1 MKLND
6 EERQIMVS
14 LEYEKA
20 LSFLGQAEKIAAMDL
35 WDVVA
40 NRLYYSIFHA
50 VSALLI
56 KDGHNVSTHK
66 GTLVMFGQHYVKTG
80 IFPTD
85 ASKLYIKLQTMRE
98 KSDYNCVY
106 VTTEEE
112 MRPLIEPLKA
122 FIAKVGNMI
131 KEKE

>member
-1 MKLND
+1 MKLNE
-6 EERQIMVS
+6 EERQIMVN

-20 LSFLGQAEKIAAMDL
+20 QSFLAQAERIAAMDL

-56 KDGHNVSTHK
+56 KDGHKVSTHK
-66 GTLVMFGQHYVKTG
+66 GTFVMFGQNYVKTG

-85 ASKLYIKLQTMRE
+85 ASKR
-98 KSDYNCVY
+98 Y
-106 VTTEEE
+106 VNS
-112 MRPLIEPLKA
+112 R
-122 FIAKVGNMI
+122 
-131 KEKE
+131 

>member
-6 EERQIMVS
+6 EERQIMVN

-20 LSFLGQAEKIAAMDL
+20 LSFLGQAEK
-35 WDVVA
+35 
-40 NRLYYSIFHA
+40 
-50 VSALLI
+50 
-56 KDGHNVSTHK
+56 
-66 GTLVMFGQHYVKTG
+66 
-80 IFPTD
+80 FPTD

-112 MRPLIEPLKA
+112 MLPLIEPLKA
-122 FIAKVGNMI
+122 FIAKVGDLI

>member
-20 LSFLGQAEKIAAMDL
+20 QSFFEQAEKIAAMDL

-40 NRLYYSIFHA
+40 NRLYYAVFHA

-56 KDGHNVSTHK
+56 KDGIRSAHIKAHCQSRKSNKGIDHK
-66 GTLVMFGQHYVKTG
+66 IQLD
-80 IFPTD
+80 I
-85 ASKLYIKLQTMRE
+85 
-98 KSDYNCVY
+98 
-106 VTTEEE
+106 
-112 MRPLIEPLKA
+112 RPLAE
-122 FIAKVGNMI
+122 M
-131 KEKE
+131 

>member
-6 EERQIMVS
+6 EERRIMVN

-20 LSFLGQAEKIAAMDL
+20 LSFLEQAEKVAAMDL

-56 KDGHNVSTHK
+56 KDLFAKPNCNIVNELDGSTEP
-66 GTLVMFGQHYVKTG
+66 TLF
-80 IFPTD
+80 
-85 ASKLYIKLQTMRE
+85 
-98 KSDYNCVY
+98 
-106 VTTEEE
+106 
-112 MRPLIEPLKA
+112 
-122 FIAKVGNMI
+122 
-131 KEKE
+131 

>member
-1 MKLND
+1 MKLNE
-6 EERQIMVS
+6 EERQIMVN
-14 LEYEKA
+14 LEYERACSCLK
-20 LSFLGQAEKIAAMDL
+20 QAEGNASMDF
-35 WDVVA
+35 WDVVV
-40 NRLYYSIFHA
+40 NRLYYAVFHA

-66 GTLVMFGQHYVKTG
+66 GTLVMFGEHYVKTG

-106 VTTEEE
+106 FTTADE
-112 MRPLIEPLKA
+112 MQPLFEPVRE
-122 FIAKVGNMI
+122 FISKVGSLI
-131 KEKE
+131 KE

>member
-14 LEYEKA
+14 LEYKKA

-40 NRLYYSIFHA
+40 NRLYSIFHA

-106 VTTEEE
+106 VTTADE
-112 MRPLIEPLKA
+112 MQPLFEPVRE
-122 FIAKVGNMI
+122 FIAKVGNLI
-131 KEKE
+131 KE

>member
-1 MKLND
+1 MKLSD
-6 EERQIMVS
+6 EERQIMVN

-20 LSFLGQAEKIAAMDL
+20 LSFLEQAEKTAAMDL

-66 GTLVMFGQHYVKTG
+66 GTLVVFGQNYVKTG
-80 IFPTD
+80 VFPTD

-98 KSDYNCVY
+98 KSDYNCIY

-122 FIAKVGNMI
+122 FIAKVGDMI

>member
-20 LSFLGQAEKIAAMDL
+20 QSFFEQAEKIAAMDL

-40 NRLYYSIFHA
+40 NRLYYSVFHA

-56 KDGHNVSTHK
+56 KDGHKVNTHK
-66 GTLVMFGQHYVKTG
+66 GTLVMFGQKKVIIT
-80 IFPTD
+80 
-85 ASKLYIKLQTMRE
+85 ASMSLLLMKC
-98 KSDYNCVY
+98 NH
-106 VTTEEE
+106 
-112 MRPLIEPLKA
+112 
-122 FIAKVGNMI
+122 
-131 KEKE
+131 

>member
-6 EERQIMVS
+6 EERRIMVS

-20 LSFLGQAEKIAAMDL
+20 LSFLEQAEKIAAMDL

-56 KDGHNVSTHK
+56 KDGHKVSTHK

-80 IFPTD
+80 IFPGFVVYTSQCEHRTG
-85 ASKLYIKLQTMRE
+85 ALFNQLLSTYILDE
-98 KSDYNCVY
+98 CSNIANCKSF
-106 VTTEEE
+106 
-112 MRPLIEPLKA
+112 LK
-122 FIAKVGNMI
+122 I
-131 KEKE
+131 

>member
-1 MKLND
+1 MKLNE
-6 EERQIMVS
+6 EERQIMVN

-20 LSFLGQAEKIAAMDL
+20 QSFLAQAERIAAMDL

-56 KDGHNVSTHK
+56 KDGHKVNTHK
-66 GTLVMFGQHYVKTG
+66 GTLVMFGQNYVKTG

-85 ASKLYIKLQTMRE
+85 ASKLYVNSR
-98 KSDYNCVY
+98 
-106 VTTEEE
+106 
-112 MRPLIEPLKA
+112 
-122 FIAKVGNMI
+122 
-131 KEKE
+131 

>member
-1 MKLND
+1 MK
-6 EERQIMVS
+6 
-14 LEYEKA
+14 
-20 LSFLGQAEKIAAMDL
+20 
-35 WDVVA
+35 
-40 NRLYYSIFHA
+40 RLCHSIFHA

-85 ASKLYIKLQTMRE
+85 ASKLYIKLQMMRE

-106 VTTEEE
+106 VTTADE
-112 MRPLIEPLKA
+112 MQPLFEPVRE
-122 FIAKVGNMI
+122 FISKVGNLI
-131 KEKE
+131 KE

>member
-6 EERQIMVS
+6 EERQIMVN

-20 LSFLGQAEKIAAMDL
+20 LSFLEQAEKIAAMDL

-66 GTLVMFGQHYVKTG
+66 GTLVMFGQNYIKKG
-80 IFPTD
+80 IFPND
-85 ASKLYIKLQTMRE
+85 ASKLFIKLQTMRE
-98 KSDYNCVY
+98 KSD
-106 VTTEEE
+106 
-112 MRPLIEPLKA
+112 
-122 FIAKVGNMI
+122 
-131 KEKE
+131 